1 MVEVKFCHKF
11 SQNVSWRKLDQ
22 PYALLCMLCNYDNP
36 VTDARELGGV
46 YVGGVGPITSQ
57 WYLFTER

>member
-36 VTDARELGGV
+36 VTECMRIRRCVRRWCGAHYITVVSV
-46 YVGGVGPITSQ
+46 Y
-57 WYLFTER
+57 